1 MKRPIHLYYY
11 RAMLRRLV
19 ISIMLGM
26 VSALIVWLFHQAMLG
41 LEWLLFSRTDG
52 SLVAV
57 AASITGWRRALT
69 PALGDWRQVCCYGHT
84 NVINTVNPV
93 RPLII
98 WKPLKS
104 VMAD

>member
-41 LEWLLFSRTDG
+41 LEWLLFSRTD
-52 SLVAV
+52 VCEM
-57 AASITGWRRALT
+57 TGEYTLL
-69 PALGDWRQVCCYGHT
+69 PGLLLSC
-84 NVINTVNPV
+84 VIATTIARWL
-93 RPLII
+93 RPI
-98 WKPLKS
+98 S
-104 VMAD
+104 VYRSH